1 MCEALRELMKDELA
15 EERREGMKMGA
26 FENAVL
32 LIRNLMENTGVTA
45 EKAMEN
51 LGISAADRS
60 KYMAKL

>member
-15 EERREGMKMGA
+15 EERREGMKMGV

-32 LIRNLMENTGVTA
+32 LIRNLMENTGVSA